1 LIVTYCN
8 SGGGAI
14 PSRKVY
20 SPVHLNT
27 MDPSEINDTY
37 QLLPLTQIITPRSSI
52 DERLKKAFIPVIS
65 DVNMLKP
72 ERLKKLLKDTHAAL
86 MEDVK
91 NEKNE
96 DAKEAINS
104 LITLLEENSALQSV
118 VEHYMNRIRKA

>member
-1 LIVTYCN
+1 
-8 SGGGAI
+8 
-14 PSRKVY
+14 
-20 SPVHLNT
+20 
-27 MDPSEINDTY
+27 MDPFEIKDKY
-37 QLLPLTQIITPRSSI
+37 QLLPLTQIISPRSSI
-52 DERLKKAFIPVIS
+52 DERFKEAFIAAIS

-72 ERLKKLLKDTHAAL
+72 KKINKLLKDTHAAL

-104 LITLLEENSALQSV
+104 LISLLEENSALQSV

>member
-1 LIVTYCN
+1 
-8 SGGGAI
+8 
-14 PSRKVY
+14 
-20 SPVHLNT
+20 
-27 MDPSEINDTY
+27 MDPSEINDKY

-52 DERLKKAFIPVIS
+52 DERFKEAFIAAIS

-72 ERLKKLLKDTHAAL
+72 ERLNKLLKDTHAAL

-104 LITLLEENSALQSV
+104 LITLLEENCALQSV

>member
-14 PSRKVY
+14 PSLKVY
-20 SPVHLNT
+20 SPLHFNT
-27 MDPSEINDTY
+27 MDPFEIKDKY
-37 QLLPLTQIITPRSSI
+37 QLLPLTQIISPRSSI
-52 DERLKKAFIPVIS
+52 DERFKEAFIAAIS

-72 ERLKKLLKDTHAAL
+72 KKINKLLKDTHAAL

-91 NEKNE
+91 IEKNE

-104 LITLLEENSALQSV
+104 LISLLEENSALQSV